1 MELEYG
7 RPVEEVFVD
16 ITPEPLAAASLGQVL
31 KLLSLR
37 THTEA
42 DQLFMYEKYVQ
53 VASDA
58 SRRGMKRPKSHRNKK
73 MQGTTGGGGGGTAC
87 YVTPDVNHACIGGRE
102 RRKASIKY
110 GWAKNRTEKKSV
122 QCFYTDSGELGS
134 ARLRVLAP
142 SIYGGGLGLR
152 AARYRVE
159 VVTG

>member
-73 MQGTTGGGGGGTAC
+73 MQGTTDRGGGDSLLCDPGC
-87 YVTPDVNHACIGGRE
+87 KSRLHRRE
-102 RRKASIKY
+102 R
-110 GWAKNRTEKKSV
+110 EKK
-122 QCFYTDSGELGS
+122 GEYQIWMGQK
-134 ARLRVLAP
+134 
-142 SIYGGGLGLR
+142 
-152 AARYRVE
+152 
-159 VVTG
+159 